1 MQRRTGLLLLCMLA
15 FVFCAAGAR
24 AENEQTDNAI
34 LIGIANVQD
43 GPAQFLGVELNRG
56 ARACFNAVNESGG
69 IAGRHLTIMSLNDGY
84 EPDRCIEATR
94 RLLHQ
99 DKAFLL
105 FNYVGTPTTKA
116 VLDIVTREQVPFFFP
131 FTGAAFLRDTA
142 NAPTVFNLR
151 ASYDMETRS
160 LVEYLLR
167 KGRRRIAIFYQDD
180 SYGRAG
186 LQGVKAALS
195 ERNLSLVAEGVY
207 LRNTTAVNQ
216 GLLTIRKANPE
227 AVIMIGTYKPCA
239 EFIKRARR
247 LGMNDVDFLN
257 ISFVGSEALARELG
271 SDGEGVIVS
280 QVVPL
285 PWNVDIAGVR
295 DYQQALKRSF
305 PDDQPGFVSLEGYLN
320 ARLLVEILRRSGDPM
335 TRRSVIEAAENLND
349 VDIGLGEPVSFSALD
364 HQGLDKVYLT
374 RITGGKFVSL

>member
-1 MQRRTGLLLLCMLA
+1 
-15 FVFCAAGAR
+15 
-24 AENEQTDNAI
+24 
-34 LIGIANVQD
+34 
-43 GPAQFLGVELNRG
+43 
-56 ARACFNAVNESGG
+56 
-69 IAGRHLTIMSLNDGY
+69 
-84 EPDRCIEATR
+84 
-94 RLLHQ
+94 LHQ